1 MEQNMT
7 KADVIYYTTKYDIL
21 EEVVRKTDEI
31 KNNDLLMSEFII
43 RLGVYITNKSGM
55 VLVSFGEDKKL
66 NGCMVVSRHIDR
78 LGEYCWIDFAWIDSH
93 CNHLREK
100 FLEEIAGTCKIRGI
114 KRIQM
119 RMSRGY
125 KAMNKLYGTY
135 EIGRILEKEVI

>member
-55 VLVSFGEDKKL
+55 VLVSFGEDKKMS
-66 NGCMVVSRHIDR
+66 GCVVLSRHIDKQ
-78 LGEYCWIDFAWIDSH
+78 GEYIWLDFCWCDKRYPQLMKKFAD
-93 CNHLREK
+93 
-100 FLEEIAGTCKIRGI
+100 EISNTAILYGI
-114 KRIQM
+114 KRVQARTNRSI
-119 RMSRGY
+119 
-125 KAMNKLYGTY
+125 KALNRKYGFY
-135 EIGRILEKEVI
+135 EVAKIIERKI